1 MGIGAAEIHDRGR
14 AEPSSATFA
23 VQCSWADSLA
33 SSVMNLDA
41 RHARSVVAHDRRGYL
56 GKDRSRSRDGGIDL
70 ADAATDHIDAVRGAV
85 GVPIGCSS
93 N

>member
-1 MGIGAAEIHDRGR
+1 MGLVLPRYTIEDVPSHHRRRSRSSARGR
-14 AEPSSATFA
+14 IR
-23 VQCSWADSLA
+23 WL
-33 SSVMNLDA
+33 VMNLDA
-41 RHARSVVAHDRRGYL
+41 RHATSAVAHDPSGYL
-56 GKDRSRSRDGGIDL
+56 GKDRSRSRDCGIDL